1 MRGRI
6 DAAGQTAHHAHA
18 LARKVHRELLGH
30 GECIHR
36 SSPRADDRHRWPLER
51 ARLPAYPKHRGRIDN
66 RCKRGRIRRVGHR
79 DRVNSKLR
87 ASLER
92 GACSGAE
99 LCRNQPARP
108 RVAFGARIGAML
120 LQNSGSGLTLAE
132 LLADESPPPGRQAR
146 QRNQVAWGGHQHL
159 TSRRCDAH
167 SRRQFAAARC
177 GPDPCTIVLRWPMC
191 LSQLPC
197 MGRIRVAIV
206 DLVDPMTWSISAAL
220 FCALLFPTAPLLAD
234 GRAEAQAQ
242 VNFGIEVARRGLWR
256 EAIYRWE
263 RAVQIDPAYAEA
275 YNDLGVAY
283 EHEGQL
289 EKARKAYE
297 KAIELDPKNPQ
308 IRQNYDLFKEIND
321 RASAANKE
329 KP

>member
-1 MRGRI
+1 MRWSI
-6 DAAGQTAHHAHA
+6 
-18 LARKVHRELLGH
+18 
-30 GECIHR
+30 
-36 SSPRADDRHRWPLER
+36 P
-51 ARLPAYPKHRGRIDN
+51 
-66 RCKRGRIRRVGHR
+66 
-79 DRVNSKLR
+79 
-87 ASLER
+87 
-92 GACSGAE
+92 
-99 LCRNQPARP
+99 
-108 RVAFGARIGAML
+108 
-120 LQNSGSGLTLAE
+120 
-132 LLADESPPPGRQAR
+132 
-146 QRNQVAWGGHQHL
+146 
-159 TSRRCDAH
+159 
-167 SRRQFAAARC
+167 AAA
-177 GPDPCTIVLRWPMC
+177 
-191 LSQLPC
+191 
-197 MGRIRVAIV
+197 
-206 DLVDPMTWSISAAL
+206 LVG
-220 FCALLFPTAPLLAD
+220 ALLLPNTPLLAD
-234 GRAEAQAQ
+234 GRSEAQAQ